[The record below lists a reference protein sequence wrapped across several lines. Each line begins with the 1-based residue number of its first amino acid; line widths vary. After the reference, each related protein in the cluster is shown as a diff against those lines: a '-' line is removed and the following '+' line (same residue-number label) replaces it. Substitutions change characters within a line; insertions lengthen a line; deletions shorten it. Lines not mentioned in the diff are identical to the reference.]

1 MNSKRKKVALLAF
14 LLTGAFAAGAAASN
28 GIERVDAFLRPDFK
42 LIVDGKTAKLD
53 NPILVYN
60 DTSYL
65 PIREIS
71 GLLGADVNWNN
82 SSYTAYVNSRY
93 EGQPAVPEGEKD
105 FAEIEL
111 TNPNPM
117 YMKYLGREYGIMTFY
132 GDSSVYYRVIDL
144 NRMGVNTA
152 GAMKYREKNT
162 HDLFIK
168 EEDVQKLWKENPEQ
182 QWSINTVMSGVY
194 EDKLQKFF
202 QSMIDDIKTVPYK
215 NDDSY
220 QLLLPF
226 TNVFFIDALDDHP
239 EQYAMYYWDTYGGIG
254 VIVVR
259 VQKDQNDAYFRR
271 SFTQIDLKYLYD
283 FLSK

>member
-82 SSYTAYVNSRY
+82 SSNTAYVNSRF
-93 EGQPAVPEGEKD
+93 EGQPSAPIDNGEYK
-105 FAEIEL
+105 EIEMK
-111 TNPNPM
+111 NPNPM
-117 YMKYLGREYGIMTFY
+117 FFKYLGRDYGVMTFY
-132 GDSSVYYRVIDL
+132 GDTSIYYRVTDL

-152 GAMKYREKNT
+152 GVLKYRDKNT
-162 HDLFIK
+162 HDLYIT
-168 EEDVQKLWKENPEQ
+168 EEDVQKLWKETPEP
-182 QWSINTVMSGVY
+182 QWSSGVIMSGIY
-194 EDKLQKFF
+194 DAKLKEYLQG
-202 QSMIDDIKTVPYK
+202 MV
-215 NDDSY
+215 NDVK
-220 QLLLPF
+220 LLLPHNINTYKYLYPF
-226 TNVFFIDALDDHP
+226 TTVFFIDAIDDHP
-239 EQYAMYYWDTYGGIG
+239 EFYSMYYRNDQGGTG
-254 VIVVR
+254 VIMVQ
-259 VQKDQNDAYFRR
+259 VQKDNGQFVRR
-271 SFTQIDLKYLYD
+271 SYSYVELEYMHKFFTEK
-283 FLSK
+283 

>member
-82 SSYTAYVNSRY
+82 SSNTAYVNSRF
-93 EGQPAVPEGEKD
+93 EGQPSVPVDDSQYK
-105 FAEIEL
+105 EIEMK
-111 TNPNPM
+111 NPNPM
-117 YMKYLGREYGIMTFY
+117 FLKYLGRESGVMTFY
-132 GDSSVYYRVIDL
+132 GDTSIYYRVTDL

-152 GAMKYREKNT
+152 GVLKYRDKNT
-162 HDLFIK
+162 HDLYIT
-168 EEDVQKLWKENPEQ
+168 EEDVQKLWKETPEP
-182 QWSINTVMSGVY
+182 QWSTGVIISGIYDTKLKEYFQGMVNDVKTLLPYNINT
-194 EDKLQKFF
+194 
-202 QSMIDDIKTVPYK
+202 YK
-215 NDDSY
+215 Y
-220 QLLLPF
+220 LYPF
-226 TNVFFIDALDDHP
+226 TTVFFIDAIDDHP
-239 EQYAMYYWDTYGGIG
+239 EFYSMYYRNDQGGTG
-254 VIVVR
+254 VIMVQ
-259 VQKDQNDAYFRR
+259 VQKDNGQFVRR
-271 SFTQIDLKYLYD
+271 SYSYVDLEYMHKFFTEK
-283 FLSK
+283 

>member
-1 MNSKRKKVALLAF
+1 LNSKRKKVALLAF

-42 LIVDGKTAKLD
+42 LIVDGKTAQLN

-71 GLLGADVNWNN
+71 GLLGADVSWNN
-82 SSYTAYVNSRY
+82 SSYTAYINSRF
-93 EGQPAVPEGEKD
+93 EGQPAQPEDSND
-105 FAEIEL
+105 FEEIEL
-111 TNPNPM
+111 KNPNPL
-117 YMKYLGREYGIMTFY
+117 YMKYLGREYGLLTFY
-132 GDSSVYYRVIDL
+132 GESSVYYRVIDL

-162 HDLFIK
+162 RDLFIK
-168 EEDVQKLWKENPEQ
+168 EEDVQKLWKETPEQ
-182 QWSINTVMSGVY
+182 QWSSTIVMSGIY
-194 EDKLQKFF
+194 ESKLQKFL
-202 QSMIDDIKTVPYK
+202 QTMIDDVNSVPYQ

-220 QLLLPF
+220 KLLLPF
-226 TNVFFIDALDDHP
+226 TSVFFIDALDDHP
-239 EQYAMYYWDTYGGIG
+239 EHYAMYYWDTYGGIG
-254 VIVVR
+254 VIVVQ

>member
-82 SSYTAYVNSRY
+82 SSNTAYVNSRF
-93 EGQPAVPEGEKD
+93 EGQPSVPDDNGEYK
-105 FAEIEL
+105 EIEMK
-111 TNPNPM
+111 NPNPM
-117 YMKYLGREYGIMTFY
+117 FFNYLGRDYGVMTFY
-132 GDSSVYYRVIDL
+132 GDTSIYYRVIDL

-152 GAMKYREKNT
+152 GVLKYRDKNT
-162 HDLFIK
+162 HDLYIT
-168 EEDVQKLWKENPEQ
+168 EEDVQKLWKETPEP
-182 QWSINTVMSGVY
+182 QWSTGTIISGVY
-194 EDKLQKFF
+194 ENKLKKFL
-202 QSMIDDIKTVPYK
+202 QAMVDDAKAVPY
-215 NDDSY
+215 NS
-220 QLLLPF
+220 QSHSLLLPF
-226 TNVFFIDALDDHP
+226 TTVFFIDAIDDHP
-239 EQYAMYYWDTYGGIG
+239 GYYSMYYRDTKGGTGIIMAK
-254 VIVVR
+254 VE
-259 VQKDQNDAYFRR
+259 KDENGDYIRR
-271 SFTQIDLKYLYD
+271 SYTLIDLQYMYKY
-283 FLSK
+283 FSK